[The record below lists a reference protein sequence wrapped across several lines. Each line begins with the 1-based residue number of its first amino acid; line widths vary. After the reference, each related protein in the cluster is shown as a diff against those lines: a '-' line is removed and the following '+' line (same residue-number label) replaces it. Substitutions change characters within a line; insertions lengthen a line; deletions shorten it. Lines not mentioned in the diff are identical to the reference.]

1 MFQGKSVVSS
11 HIHRSCLDL
20 HFNIEILTTGIH
32 SGSGEK
38 PRPGR
43 QKSRNHIT
51 KNVSPLEAN
60 TNQRETQEKNH
71 DAEGG
76 KNTCFDVDRTTSIS
90 QLHHLVP
97 CYFRWLFNILVLSSG
112 VYSLKIMCATQ
123 TRGKD

>member
-20 HFNIEILTTGIH
+20 HFNIEILTIGIH

-51 KNVSPLEAN
+51 KNVGPLEAN
-60 TNQRETQEKNH
+60 ANQRETQEKNH

-76 KNTCFDVDRTTSIS
+76 KTHALMCTELQVSPNSTTWCHVTLGGYSI
-90 QLHHLVP
+90 
-97 CYFRWLFNILVLSSG
+97 FLFSVLC
-112 VYSLKIMCATQ
+112 L
-123 TRGKD
+123 